1 MGAEEIRIDERKQE
15 REPDEHGCGSDPPP
29 AAKLAREPHDDRERE
44 AEEDELAA
52 EREPI
57 AEHERRVAD
66 VREPVV
72 ALPPEIDDRER
83 QLGRPDER
91 EAEHPE
97 QHPRADRPGR
107 RLACPAGA
115 PARVRGERCDLR
127 EHSSPRQERLDGR
140 EARRGVQLSSGEEPM
155 RVDVRKMEGRRD
167 SRAPEQPRGYAP
179 HRRRG
184 NEQRRAPDH
193 AASAN
198 SCCGDAAPSSGLA
211 CGYASVRSRR

>member
-1 MGAEEIRIDERKQE
+1 MTDVLLPFELSCDPLQLRVGKAMRAEQIWVDERKQE
-15 REPDEHGCGSDPPP
+15 REPDEHGCSSDPPP

-83 QLGRPDER
+83 QLGRPDEC

-97 QHPRADRPGR
+97 QHPRADGPGR
-107 RLACPAGA
+107 RLACPADA

-127 EHSSPRQERLDGR
+127 EHSSPRQE
-140 EARRGVQLSSGEEPM
+140 
-155 RVDVRKMEGRRD
+155 
-167 SRAPEQPRGYAP
+167 
-179 HRRRG
+179 
-184 NEQRRAPDH
+184 
-193 AASAN
+193 
-198 SCCGDAAPSSGLA
+198 
-211 CGYASVRSRR
+211 